1 MPGNLWTGNEI
12 LKRGK
17 QVRGSRGMRLVWVLG
32 VRITKHQMQFSLNV
46 ADVGLSPGV
55 LAV

>member
-1 MPGNLWTGNEI
+1 MPGSLWTGNEI
-12 LKRGK
+12 LKREK
-17 QVRGSRGMRLVWVLG
+17 QVKGSRGMHLVWVLG
-32 VRITKHQMQFSLNV
+32 VRITKHQRQFSLNV